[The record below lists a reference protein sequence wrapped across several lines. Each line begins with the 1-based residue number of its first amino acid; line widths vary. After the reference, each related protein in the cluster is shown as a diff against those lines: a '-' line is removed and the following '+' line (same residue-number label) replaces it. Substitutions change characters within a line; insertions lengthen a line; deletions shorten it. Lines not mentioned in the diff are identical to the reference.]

1 MRLFEC
7 QSANINS
14 VDCTTGFLH
23 RLHQVFCID
32 AQCLTFTPMPCRYS
46 LGQMLTSQSFD
57 KELLLAAV
65 GQQVPALFLEQS
77 VYEID
82 CRQYLPRPLPYNE
95 GMHTGCHPNLFSR
108 VVKQEN
114 FRSQLEEIKLLLE
127 DDKDMERTNVS
138 VMLCDDLGR
147 HGSMA
152 IGKALAECIAADPTY
167 TLGTVHILA
176 DQHSETY
183 CGVCARCEF
192 WSRRWT
198 SRNQAVKAIKEMWFT
213 PSE

>member
-1 MRLFEC
+1 
-7 QSANINS
+7 
-14 VDCTTGFLH
+14 
-23 RLHQVFCID
+23 
-32 AQCLTFTPMPCRYS
+32 MPSRYG
-46 LGQMLTSQSFD
+46 LGQMLTSQRLD
-57 KELLLAAV
+57 KDLLLAAV
-65 GQQVPALFLEQS
+65 GQQVPALLLEQF
-77 VYEID
+77 VYDID
-82 CRQYLPRPLPYNE
+82 CRRYLQRALPYNE

-108 VVKQEN
+108 VVTQEN
-114 FRSQLEEIKLLLE
+114 FRRQLEELKGLLE
-127 DDKDMERTNVS
+127 NDKDMHRTNVS

-198 SRNQAVKAIKEMWFT
+198 SRNQAVRAIKEMWFA

>member
-1 MRLFEC
+1 
-7 QSANINS
+7 
-14 VDCTTGFLH
+14 
-23 RLHQVFCID
+23 
-32 AQCLTFTPMPCRYS
+32 
-46 LGQMLTSQSFD
+46 MLISKDLD
-57 KELLLAAV
+57 KDLLLAAV
-65 GQQVPALFLEQS
+65 GQQVPALLQEQS

-82 CRQYLPRPLPYNE
+82 CRGYLPRPLPYNE

-114 FRSQLEEIKLLLE
+114 FRRHLEEIKGYLE
-127 DDKDMERTNVS
+127 DDKDMDRTNVS

-152 IGKALAECIAADPTY
+152 IGKALAECIAADPMY

-198 SRNQAVKAIKEMWFT
+198 SRNQDVKATKEMWFT

>member
-1 MRLFEC
+1 
-7 QSANINS
+7 
-14 VDCTTGFLH
+14 
-23 RLHQVFCID
+23 
-32 AQCLTFTPMPCRYS
+32 MPCRYE
-46 LGQMLTSQSFD
+46 LGKMLASKRLD
-57 KELLLAAV
+57 KDKLIAAV
-65 GQQVPALFLEQS
+65 GQQVPALLQEQS
-77 VYEID
+77 VYDID
-82 CRQYLPRPLPYNE
+82 CRRYLPRPLPYTE
-95 GMHTGCHPNLFSR
+95 GMHTGCHPTLFNR
-108 VVKQEN
+108 VVRHEN
-114 FRSQLEEIKLLLE
+114 FQRQIEEIRDHLE
-127 DDKDMERTNVS
+127 DDKDMSQTNVA

-198 SRNQAVKAIKEMWFT
+198 SRNQAVRAVKEVWFT